1 MSHVS
6 LSDNGANA
14 QFIMGDVPSIE
25 FSDPSYAKATSILL
39 NPEDCTVHAV
49 LHEGVFLIGQAPA
62 CFFEKAKCLD
72 DIDLS
77 ADLSNGSKVHLTASV
92 GMFLTKD
99 NVNAKELME
108 ETKGA
113 LIEDQVMPTASSGG
127 FAMTSVVRS

>member
-14 QFIMGDVPSIE
+14 QFIMGDIPSIE

-49 LHEGVFLIGQAPA
+49 LHEGVFLIGRAPA
-62 CFFEKAKCLD
+62 CFFEKTKGLE
-72 DIDLS
+72 DIVLGG
-77 ADLSNGSKVHLTASV
+77 DLSNGSKVHLTASV

-99 NVNAKELME
+99 NVNTKRVTE
-108 ETKGA
+108 ETKDA
-113 LIEDQVMPTASSGG
+113 LVEGQLMPTASSGG
-127 FAMTSVVRS
+127 FAMTSVIRL